1 MESVKRQK
9 KSKFGRAELRSV
21 TRTSK
26 RKIPEIY
33 RKDQQNVTQETDSEN
48 EDDNMLDEDDDDDEE
63 VKTTIASRR
72 SNKGENKM
80 AYSALVT
87 LLNTEYSP
95 NDLVDGVENDE
106 KKIDDED
113 ESEEGEEENDDFQEE
128 NDDILDEEEKMQDD
142 IDVLN
147 KYDAFNL
154 HFNQEEEI
162 AKVIDK
168 FESLPEKDK
177 KLHLVSKKK
186 IQINEADDFDNDH
199 YIKYKYGYPQV
210 NENVTEEMKS
220 GSTLDRKLKFHN
232 VKKRVIERF
241 EELKDD
247 IGELDL
253 NLIESMLTYETL
265 NLQYMNNE
273 TLKSKYQDY
282 YLLHVM
288 NHLMKTRDRILN
300 NNEKKANYEKRMKE
314 GDLEEDEAEPEYR
327 DQGYTRPKILILL
340 PSRNFAYNLVKKLIK
355 TLKMES
361 VENKK
366 KFKTQFY
373 VESKIKDRVFNPKPK
388 DFEEYFDGNTN
399 DMFVLGIKYTRKT
412 LKLYSPLE
420 QSDIIIASPVGL
432 LKLYEKINLKTP
444 KKEDKKGVIGMK
456 NNFLSSIEICIIDKA
471 EGLMMQNWSNVTEIL
486 NKHLNKTPKDFINV
500 DFSRIRMW
508 AINGQNDYLTQVMCF
523 DKYVTPEMVSLVKRS
538 KNVMSGATSYIPI
551 ESMNKIDSFNYE
563 MYQMGLVNRFERL
576 KQMFMR
582 FDIDIGHITTEPDK
596 RFDFFKN
603 VILPQITNKSSYK
616 YGTLVY
622 IPNYFDYLRVK
633 KYLKNE
639 TSLTFVAIDEYST
652 TSQLTRNRALFN
664 NKSNLAPMM
673 LYTERLHFYKRFDIK
688 GVRNVVFY
696 QLPSDPDFYK
706 QVLKFIGDEKLRI
719 DTENNKLKLKKG
731 AEGDVDEEEDDED
744 EADSLDLNLCMV
756 RAIYSK
762 LDAMRLGPI
771 VGPANVSTMSNGEAE
786 MTEFS

>member
-1 MESVKRQK
+1 MESVKKPK

-33 RKDQQNVTQETDSEN
+33 RKNETVTQETDSETDT
-48 EDDNMLDEDDDDDEE
+48 EDLEDVDEVES
-63 VKTTIASRR
+63 TIASKRN
-72 SNKGENKM
+72 NKGENKM

-87 LLNTEYSP
+87 LLNTEHSTTEFA
-95 NDLVDGVENDE
+95 NNEENEKRDE
-106 KKIDDED
+106 GDDDEIEED
-113 ESEEGEEENDDFQEE
+113 EQVHEIEDKDDV
-128 NDDILDEEEKMQDD
+128 LDEEDRIQDE

-162 AKVIDK
+162 GSVISK
-168 FESLPEKDK
+168 FEKLSEKDK
-177 KLHLVSKKK
+177 RLHLISKKK
-186 IQINEADDFDNDH
+186 IKIKEGDKHDDDH

-210 NENVTEEMKS
+210 NDRVTKEPNS
-220 GSTLDRKLKFHN
+220 GSTLDRKLKYHN
-232 VKKRVIERF
+232 VKKRVVERF
-241 EELKDD
+241 ENLEDD

-253 NLIESMLTYETL
+253 NLIESMFTYETL

-282 YLLHVM
+282 YLLHIM

-300 NNEKKANYEKRMKE
+300 NNEKKALHEKRMKE
-314 GDLEEDEAEPEYR
+314 GELEEDEVEPEYR
-327 DQGYTRPKILILL
+327 DQGYTRPKVLILL
-340 PSRNFAYNLVKKLIK
+340 PSRNFAYNLVNKLIK

-432 LKLYEKINLKTP
+432 LKLYDKINMKTP

-471 EGLMMQNWSNVTEIL
+471 EGLMMQNWSNVTELL

-508 AINGQNDYLTQVMCF
+508 AINGQNDYLTQIMCF

-563 MYQMGLVNRFERL
+563 MYQMGLVNKFERL
-576 KQMFMR
+576 KQVFMR
-582 FDIDIGHITTEPDK
+582 FDIDIGHITNEPDK

-603 VILPQITNKSSYK
+603 VVLPQITNKSSYK

-622 IPNYFDYLRVK
+622 IPNYFDYLRIK
-633 KYLKNE
+633 KHLKNE

-652 TSQLTRNRALFN
+652 TSQLTRNRALFH
-664 NKSNLAPMM
+664 NKSNLAPIM

-719 DTENNKLKLKKG
+719 DTEKSKLSLKKG
-731 AEGDVDEEEDDED
+731 AETDNNEEEQDDDEEF
-744 EADSLDLNLCMV
+744 DSLDLNLCMV

-771 VGPANVSTMSNGEAE
+771 VGPANVSSLSNGEAE
-786 MTEFS
+786 ITEFS